1 MNIAI
6 ASTFHPYRGGIATFN
21 DRLAI
26 SLKKAGHTVNC
37 FNWSRQYP
45 SFLFPGEA
53 QTIKGQPAPNKKEA
67 PLDSINPRSWKS
79 TANKILEYGNVDVL
93 LLPFWHASL
102 APALR
107 GVAKRVKKLSPET
120 KIVALMHNASSHDGK
135 AVDKWLTKRFLQV
148 VDSCVVL
155 SDSVKNGVMKL
166 RSDINCNVLFHP
178 LYDHYPAAKDKAV
191 ARRNLGI
198 DENVNLLLF
207 FGLIRPYKGLDCLI
221 EALGKLDEKT
231 ELLIAGESYD
241 NWSKY
246 DSIIKK
252 LNLQNRI
259 HLINRFVSDSELPN
273 IFCSA
278 DCLILPYKQASQSGV
293 VATSIHYNTPII
305 ATDTGDLRSSI
316 VKGKTGALVEPNNPS
331 LLAEKIQNW
340 LMQDNNISQVQI
352 EYDKIR
358 QAKSWDAFA
367 SQLFS

>member
-26 SLKKAGHTVNC
+26 SLKNAGHSVHC

-45 SFLFPGEA
+45 SFLFPGDA
-53 QTIKGQPAPNKKEA
+53 QTIKGLSTPNKKDA

-107 GVAKRVKKLSPET
+107 GVAKRVKKLSPATE
-120 KIVALMHNASSHDGK
+120 IIALMHNASSHDGK
-135 AVDKWLTKRFLQV
+135 AVDKWLTKRFLLA

-155 SDSVKNGVMKL
+155 SDSVKHGVVKL
-166 RSDINCNVLFHP
+166 RSDINCKVLFHP
-178 LYDHYPAAKDKAV
+178 LYDHYPAAYDKAN
-191 ARRNLGI
+191 ARKNLGI
-198 DENVNLLLF
+198 DEKVNLLLF
-207 FGLIRPYKGLDCLI
+207 FGLIRTYKGLDCLL
-221 EALGKLDEKT
+221 EALSELDDQT
-231 ELLIAGESYD
+231 ELLIAGESYE

-252 LNLQNRI
+252 LNLHNRV
-259 HLINRFVSDSELPN
+259 HLINRFISDSELPN
-273 IFCSA
+273 IFSSA

-293 VATSIHYNTPII
+293 VATAIHYNTPII
-305 ATDTGDLRSSI
+305 ASDVGDLRCSI
-316 VKGKTGALVEPNNPS
+316 IEGKTGALVEPNKPT
-331 LLAEKIQNW
+331 LLAKEIQNW
-340 LMQDNNISQVQI
+340 FVQYKNISQVQI

-358 QAKSWDAFA
+358 EAKSWDAFV
-367 SQLFS
+367 SQIFS